1 MSDRQQMIERLVGVT
16 SSKIN
21 YYTELKKSIDEM
33 KKKNTQLEIINEVMK
48 SFNID
53 MSMDDM
59 LKNILEKLQQIF
71 PFKRLSL
78 SILQNGVLTLANVYP
93 QDFSH
98 IQIGDEIPKERSLYW
113 EVAESG
119 LFSVC
124 TPGTDEWEK
133 YTESLRFEKLRLQ
146 QLLVFPLY
154 GKGRIIGVLSI
165 GSGRRKEYGVED
177 LAFLQQLS
185 DQLAVCIENVR
196 LYNEVLNSKKE
207 WEQTFLAV
215 SDPIMLVDLNG
226 NILRCN
232 GSAMSF
238 FKINRMEDLH
248 MTLDELFYGQQAVGE
263 SPFMETLQTK
273 EMAYREITLFDQ
285 TICDVHTY
293 PIMNE
298 NEEMYGVIAYV
309 KDVTEKRHIEARMM
323 QSGKLAALGEMAAG
337 VAHELNNPLTAIL
350 GNTQLLMRKMNNSEP
365 PYELLKDIFKCSKR
379 CQDII
384 RNLLTFSRQD
394 EYLFQT
400 CLINEAVKQVLSL
413 VGYQIR
419 QNHIALEVDLDPDVP
434 LVDGSIQQLEQIII
448 NLLLNAKDA
457 LEEAQR
463 KDKEIIIRTESALDM
478 VTLSVIDNGTGIDS
492 EEMNDIFH
500 PFYTTKE
507 AVKGTGLGLSVSLGI
522 AVAHRGTIDVK
533 SEPGK
538 GSIFTLRLPVK
549 KAVEMGD

>member
-1 MSDRQQMIERLVGVT
+1 MSDRLQMIERLVGVS

-21 YYTELKKSIDEM
+21 YYTELKSTIDEM
-33 KKKNTQLEIINEVMK
+33 KKKNTQLEIINEVMR

-71 PFKRLSL
+71 PLKRLSL
-78 SILQNGVLTLANVYP
+78 SILKNGKLIPANVYP
-93 QDFSH
+93 HDYVH
-98 IQIGDEIPKERSLYW
+98 VDVGNPIPREGSLYW
-113 EVAESG
+113 KVADSG
-119 LFSVC
+119 ASCVYLVNMNERKEYSE
-124 TPGTDEWEK
+124 TPA
-133 YTESLRFEKLRLQ
+133 FEKLGLRQ
-146 QLLVFPLY
+146 VLVFPLY
-154 GKGRIIGVLSI
+154 GKGRILGVLSL
-165 GSGRRKEYGVED
+165 GSAQQQDYDGED

-215 SDPIMLVDLNG
+215 ADPIMQVDLNG

-232 GSAMSF
+232 GSAYSF
-238 FKINRMEDLH
+238 FHLNGKNVSHI
-248 MTLDELFYGQQAVGE
+248 TLDDLLYRQQAE
-263 SPFMETLQTK
+263 PDSPFQETRKTK
-273 EMAYREITLFDQ
+273 ETAYREITMHDK
-285 TICDVHTY
+285 TICEVHTY

-298 NEEMYGVIAYV
+298 KEEMYGVIAYI
-309 KDVTEKRHIEARMM
+309 KDVTEKRHFEARMM

-350 GNTQLLMRKMNNSEP
+350 GNTQLLLRKVNENESSHV
-365 PYELLKDIFKCSKR
+365 LLTDIFKCSKR

-400 CLINEAVKQVLSL
+400 CSINEAVEQVLSL

-419 QNHIALEVDLDPDVP
+419 QSHIELEIDLDSNVP
-434 LVDGSIQQLEQIII
+434 FIDGSIQQLEQIII

-457 LEEAQR
+457 LDEVD
-463 KDKEIIIRTESALDM
+463 KIGKEISIRTESGAEE
-478 VTLSVIDNGTGIDS
+478 VTLSVIDNGTGIDA
-492 EEMNDIFH
+492 EKLKEIFH

-522 AVAHRGTIDVK
+522 AEAHGGTIDVK

-538 GSIFTLRLPVK
+538 GSAFILRLPVK
-549 KAVEMGD
+549 KIRCKGG

>member
-1 MSDRQQMIERLVGVT
+1 MSDRLQMIERLVGVS
-16 SSKIN
+16 SSKIS
-21 YYTELKKSIDEM
+21 YYTELKRTIDEM
-33 KKKNTQLEIINEVMK
+33 KKKNTQLEIINEVMR

-78 SILQNGVLTLANVYP
+78 SIFKSGQLILTNVYP
-93 QDFSH
+93 HNEVHDNV
-98 IQIGDEIPKERSLYW
+98 GNPIPKESSLYW
-113 EVAESG
+113 SVADSG
-119 LFSVC
+119 TSYVYLVNADDRNKHIEIPAFKNL
-124 TPGTDEWEK
+124 G
-133 YTESLRFEKLRLQ
+133 LRQ
-146 QLLVFPLY
+146 VLVFPLY
-154 GKGRIIGVLSI
+154 GKGRILGILSL
-165 GSGRRKEYGVED
+165 GSARQKEYDKED

-215 SDPIMLVDLNG
+215 ADPIMLVDLNG
-226 NILRCN
+226 IILRCN
-232 GSAMSF
+232 GSAYSF
-238 FKINRMEDLH
+238 FQLDGKNISH
-248 MTLDELFYGQQAVGE
+248 MTLDELLYSEQTE
-263 SPFMETLQTK
+263 PDSPFQETRNTK
-273 EMAYREITLFDQ
+273 ETAYREITLLDES
-285 TICDVHTY
+285 ICEVHTF
-293 PIMNE
+293 PIINE
-298 NEEMYGVIAYV
+298 KEEMYGVIAYI
-309 KDVTEKRHIEARMM
+309 KDVTEKRHFEARMM
-323 QSGKLAALGEMAAG
+323 QSGKLAAIGEMAAG

-350 GNTQLLMRKMNNSEP
+350 GNTQLLMRKVKETEVSHV
-365 PYELLKDIFKCSKR
+365 LLTDIFKCSKR

-400 CLINEAVKQVLSL
+400 CSINDAVEQVLSL
-413 VGYQIR
+413 IGYQIR
-419 QNHIALEVDLDPDVP
+419 QSHIHLEVSLDREIP

-457 LEEAQR
+457 LDEVS
-463 KDKEIIIRTESALDM
+463 KTDKEISIRTESCM
-478 VTLSVIDNGTGIDS
+478 GEVTLSVIDNGTGIDS
-492 EEMNDIFH
+492 KEIKEIFH

-522 AVAHRGTIDVK
+522 AEAHGGTIDVK

-538 GSIFTLRLPVK
+538 GSEFILRLPVTK
-549 KAVEMGD
+549 DSM